1 MIMLLRPPGFSHRV
15 KKLAVHDRQR
25 PRVEGGDEGG
35 LGIVGHLADAL
46 QISQRDPVQSLLPKE
61 REEWA
66 SKKSQANAYQSINQP
81 INQSINQSINQIKH

>member
-1 MIMLLRPPGFSHRV
+1 MLLLRPPGDPHRV

-61 REEWA
+61 RKEWA
-66 SKKSQANAYQSINQP
+66 RKKKSRNRISVEQSIK
-81 INQSINQSINQIKH
+81 SKH